1 MRIKNG
7 FVLRDV
13 AGQTM
18 VVATGEASKE
28 FHGLI
33 KLNPTAKDIW
43 LWLSDGK
50 SESEIVALL
59 CEKYDVSTDKAQ
71 ADLKAMLDKMDKAGF
86 LTDD

>member
-1 MRIKNG
+1 MRIKSG

-18 VVATGEASKE
+18 VVATGEASKD

-43 LWLSDGK
+43 LWLSEGK
-50 SESEIVALL
+50 GEDEIVALL

-71 ADLKAMLDKMDKAGF
+71 TDLKVMLDKMDKAGF
-86 LTDD
+86 LIND